1 MKIAFVYDWFDKVGG
16 AERILMA
23 LHEMYPD
30 APWYT
35 SYKDELTAQWS
46 KGWDVRTSFIQ
57 KLPRIVR
64 RNRLLTL
71 PFLPLAFESFDFS
84 SYDVVVSVTSC
95 FAKYII
101 TKPSTRH
108 ICYLLTPTRWLWH
121 DDYGRVRKLH
131 EWLRRYFKK
140 LDLIASSRVDEYMS
154 ISCEVQERCRLIY
167 GRESVVVYPPFDET
181 YWHALLQ
188 AKKTNSKSIKYY
200 LVVSRLEPYK
210 RVDLVIDA
218 WKGRKDRLV
227 IIGTGSL
234 GLQLRARA
242 KGAHI
247 EFYAHLTDAE
257 LATWYGGAAALIM
270 PQVEDF
276 GYTALEA
283 QACGCPV
290 VAFDRGGARETI
302 YYGVFFSKQDPAS
315 LSRALVKCANLQYN
329 PDIYENRHIRGGS
342 RNTFVAT
349 FTQKI
354 SKTV

>member
-16 AERILMA
+16 AERILKV

-35 SYKDELTAQWS
+35 SYRDEQRASWAQ
-46 KGWDVRTSFIQ
+46 GWDVRTSFIQ
-57 KLPRIVR
+57 KLPRFVR
-64 RNRLLTL
+64 GHRLLTL
-71 PFLPLAFESFDFS
+71 PLLPLAFESFDFS
-84 SYDVVVSVTSC
+84 SYDVVVSITSS
-95 FAKYII
+95 FAKHII
-101 TKPSTRH
+101 TKPTTRH

-121 DDYGRVRKLH
+121 DDYGHTGTLH
-131 EWLRRYFKK
+131 KMTREYFKR
-140 LDLIASSRVDEYMS
+140 LDLIASTRVDEYLT
-154 ISCEVQERCRLIY
+154 ISQEVQKRCKMVY
-167 GRESVVVYPPFDET
+167 GRESEVVYPPFDEA
-181 YWHALLQ
+181 YWHQLASE
-188 AKKTNSKSIKYY
+188 KNTNSQSTKYH

-218 WKGRKDRLV
+218 WKSRKDRLV
-227 IIGTGSL
+227 IIGTGSQEY
-234 GLQLRARA
+234 QLRAQA
-242 KGAHI
+242 NGMSI

-257 LATWYGGAAALIM
+257 LATWYAGAQALIM

-290 VAFDRGGARETI
+290 VAYDRGGARETV
-302 YYGVFFSKQDPAS
+302 YYGVLFEEQTPVS

-329 PDIYENRHIRGGS
+329 PDTYENRHIRGGS

-349 FTQKI
+349 FSQKI
-354 SKTV
+354 SETV